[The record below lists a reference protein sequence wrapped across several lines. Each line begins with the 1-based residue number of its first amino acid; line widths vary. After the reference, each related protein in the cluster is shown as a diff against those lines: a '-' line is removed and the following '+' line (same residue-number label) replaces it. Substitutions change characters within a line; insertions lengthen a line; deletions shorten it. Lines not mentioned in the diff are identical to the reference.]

1 MHPPLAPSVVPRGY
15 CLSVDVHKRH
25 SLATCMAHVKQV
37 KQKTY
42 PSMVLMPSLYK
53 IGYGLAAAD
62 EQLRFSLGAFHQP
75 LCYHPPARGEKLRLS
90 SRRAH
95 KIAGVE
101 DVVMTLFGH
110 RNAGEVLVAQTQC
123 SYAGVIPSTLLQ

>member
-1 MHPPLAPSVVPRGY
+1 
-15 CLSVDVHKRH
+15 
-25 SLATCMAHVKQV
+25 MAHVKQV

-75 LCYHPPARGEKLRLS
+75 LCYHPPARDGELRLS
-90 SRRAH
+90 SRWAH

>member
-1 MHPPLAPSVVPRGY
+1 
-15 CLSVDVHKRH
+15 
-25 SLATCMAHVKQV
+25 MAHVKQV

-53 IGYGLAAAD
+53 IGYGLAGAD

-75 LCYHPPARGEKLRLS
+75 LCYHPPARDKELRLS
-90 SRRAH
+90 SRWAH

-110 RNAGEVLVAQTQC
+110 RTQEKC
-123 SYAGVIPSTLLQ
+123 SWLRPSGLGRSYP